1 MKDQLRMRLDGSRQE
16 RTGSVCTCSYV
27 PRELLESFGLGAS
40 WVPIQG
46 TVAEESK
53 GEQKSSA
60 TVCSWCKSIL
70 SYDDYGLVV
79 GASTC
84 DQMRRSLDLMAS
96 NGKKTLIIDMPA
108 TRTQD
113 SRDFFFTE
121 MVWLK
126 DRLEQELGK
135 KYDPESLRTVIKARN
150 HIRNR
155 LAQLRQNLK
164 GSQFSAL
171 VQLESRLSPID
182 MLTMLDGL
190 VVDNVTRA
198 NANRLMI
205 CGSPLTPGDIKFLE
219 MVENAGAEIVADA
232 TCTGDRRIDFEIPE
246 DGNPLK
252 NLSQAYFDRP
262 PCIRARPNDEFYD
275 YTKKMISQRNI
286 DAVIWRTVRF
296 CDLWSS
302 EFQRAQSIMNLPML
316 NLDMTY
322 SDTNS
327 SRVAVRVEA
336 FLENM

>member
-1 MKDQLRMRLDGSRQE
+1 MTDQLRMRLDGSRQE
-16 RTGSVCTCSYV
+16 KTGSVCTCSYV

-40 WVPIQG
+40 WAPIQG

-53 GEQKSSA
+53 GEQRSSP

-70 SYDDYGLVV
+70 SYDDFGLVV

-84 DQMRRSLDLMAS
+84 DQMRRSLDLIAQD
-96 NGKKTLIIDMPA
+96 GKQTLIIDMPA
-108 TRTQD
+108 TRTD
-113 SRDFFFTE
+113 DARNFFHTE

-126 DRLEQELGK
+126 DSLEKQLGK
-135 KYDPESLRTVIKARN
+135 QYDPESLRVVIKARN
-150 HIRNR
+150 HIRER
-155 LAQLRQNLK
+155 LRQLRKGLK
-164 GSQFSAL
+164 GSQFSSL

-182 MLTMLDGL
+182 MMTLLDGL
-190 VVDNVTRA
+190 VVDNVIKSSA
-198 NANRLMI
+198 KRLLI

-219 MVENAGAEIVADA
+219 MVEGAGAEIVADA
-232 TCTGDRRIDFEIPE
+232 TCTGDRRIDFEIKE
-246 DGNPLK
+246 DGNPLT

-262 PCIRARPNDEFYD
+262 PCIRARPNDEFFD
-275 YTKKMISQRNI
+275 YAKHLAKERKV

-302 EFQRAQSIMNLPML
+302 EFQRAQSILNMPML

-322 SDTNS
+322 SDTSS

-336 FLENM
+336 FLENL

>member
-1 MKDQLRMRLDGSRQE
+1 MTESLRMRLDGSRQE

-40 WVPIQG
+40 WVPIEG

-70 SYDDYGLVV
+70 SYDDFGLVV

-84 DQMRRSLDLMAS
+84 DQMRRSLDLMA
-96 NGKKTLIIDMPA
+96 NEGKQTLIIDMPA
-108 TRTQD
+108 TRTD
-113 SRDFFFTE
+113 ESREFFHTE

-126 DRLEQELGK
+126 DRLEEQLGK
-135 KYDPESLRTVIKARN
+135 QFNPESLLSVIKARN
-150 HIRNR
+150 NIRVR
-155 LAQLRQNLK
+155 LRELRHNLR

-182 MLTMLDGL
+182 MLTLLDGL
-190 VVDNVTRA
+190 AVDNVIRA
-198 NANRLMI
+198 DAKRLMI

-219 MVENAGAEIVADA
+219 MIEKAGAEIVADA
-232 TCTGDRRIDFEIPE
+232 TCTGDRRIDFEIKE
-246 DGNPLK
+246 DGDPLR

-262 PCIRARPNDEFYD
+262 PCIRARPNDEFFD
-275 YTKKMISQRNI
+275 YTKDIIQKRNV

-302 EFQRAQSIMNLPML
+302 EFQRAQKILDLPML

-336 FLENM
+336 FLENL